1 MQGIYNRNNMDLQAA
16 IEAALKNRQQFELR
30 EEKRRQEIEKAA
42 STGVK
47 AIGDDIYSNHMGQS
61 DEDLDAQIAKLQ
73 DKLAEAKEQEA
84 YKASVEQAYN
94 DQVARRNAVSAYI
107 DRYNDALPQISAA
120 NYARNQQQA
129 MNNYAAAMGSRD
141 YQGYHTTPASVAN
154 SIPDYSEILKRRG
167 LY

>member
-1 MQGIYNRNNMDLQAA
+1 MQGIYNRDNMDLQAA
-16 IEAALKNRQQFELR
+16 IDAALKNRRDFELR

-42 STGVK
+42 STGAK

-73 DKLAEAKEQEA
+73 DKLAEAKAIE
-84 YKASVEQAYN
+84 SAYN
-94 DQVARRNAVSAYI
+94 DQVAQRRAVGDYI
-107 DRYNDALPQISAA
+107 DRYNSAA

-129 MNNYAAAMGSRD
+129 MNNYAAAMGGRD
-141 YQGYHTTPASVAN
+141 YQGYHTTPVSVVN
-154 SIPDYSEILKRRG
+154 TIPDYSEILKRRG

>member
-42 STGVK
+42 STGAK

-61 DEDLDAQIAKLQ
+61 DEDLDEQIAKLQ
-73 DKLAEAKEQEA
+73 NKLAEAKEQEA
-84 YKASVEQAYN
+84 YKAAVENAYN
-94 DQVARRNAVSAYI
+94 DQVAQRNAVGAYI
-107 DRYNDALPQISAA
+107 DRYNANQLAL
-120 NYARNQQQA
+120 
-129 MNNYAAAMGSRD
+129 NNYAAAMGGRD
-141 YQGYHTTPASVAN
+141 YQGYRTTPMSVAN

>member
-47 AIGDDIYSNHMGQS
+47 AIGDDIYSNHMGDS
-61 DEDLDAQIAKLQ
+61 DEDLEEQISKLQ
-73 DKLAEAKEQEA
+73 NKLAEAKAIE
-84 YKASVEQAYN
+84 SAYN
-94 DQVARRNAVSAYI
+94 DQVAQRKAVGDYI
-107 DRYNDALPQISAA
+107 DRYNSAA
-120 NYARNQQQA
+120 AYARNQQQA
-129 MNNYAAAMGSRD
+129 LNNYAAAMGSRD